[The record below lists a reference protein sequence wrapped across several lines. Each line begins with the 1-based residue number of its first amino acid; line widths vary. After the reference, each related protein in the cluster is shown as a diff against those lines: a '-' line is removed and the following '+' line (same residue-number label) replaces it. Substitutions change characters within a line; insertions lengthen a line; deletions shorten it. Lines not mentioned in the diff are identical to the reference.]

1 MKYTTQILNELEQER
16 IHKQSLRILEEVG
29 IRFHGEK
36 ALDILAR
43 HGAIV
48 DRNTKIV
55 KISSH
60 LVEQALKTA
69 PKSFVLG
76 GRNPQYDLAMP
87 SPISYYCM
95 DGTAAFALDFESG
108 ERRYGTCQDIR
119 NAMRIFQQLDLG
131 RMAWAPTTASDAP
144 AQSRALYEFFE
155 MVRYCSKHGQHE
167 LHTTRQ
173 VPYLVEGLV
182 AVMGS
187 EEEIKRRH
195 PFSLIY
201 CPVAPLTHDGEM
213 LDAYLELGQLDLPVM
228 IMPMPVPGSTGP
240 ASLLGTL
247 CLANAEILSSIVI
260 FQLAQ
265 PGRPLI
271 YSSAMGTL
279 DFATGGYLGGTTEM
293 GLQSAALTAMGRFYN
308 LPCSCAGCT
317 SDAMETGAQAVM
329 EKLITSLPPAMAGA
343 DIIVGYGEIQSDQLL
358 VLEQMIVDN
367 EIAHYCKRL
376 VEGID
381 GSEEKVLFD
390 EIAQVG
396 PGGHFLKARA
406 TRQAPR
412 SGEFYASKLMDRTS
426 YETWL
431 NLGKP
436 SMYSRAREQVRA
448 ILAAPL
454 VDPLPSDVN
463 GKLDEILRKADEA
476 LGVSE
481 NV

>member
-1 MKYTTQILNELEQER
+1 MKYSTQIINEQEQER
-16 IHKQSLRILEEVG
+16 IHKQSIRILEEVG
-29 IRFHGEK
+29 VRFHGEK
-36 ALDILAR
+36 ALDILAK
-43 HGAIV
+43 HGAKV
-48 DRNTKIV
+48 DWDSKIA
-55 KISSH
+55 KIPAA
-60 LVEQALKTA
+60 LVEQALATS

-76 GRNPQYDLAMP
+76 SRNPQYDLAMP

-108 ERRYGTCQDIR
+108 ERRYGTRKDIR

-144 AQSRALYEFFE
+144 SPSRALHEFFE
-155 MVRYCSKHGQHE
+155 MVRNCSKHGQHE
-167 LHTTRQ
+167 LHTTSQ
-173 VPYLVEGLV
+173 VPYLIEGLT
-182 AVMGS
+182 AIMGS
-187 EEEIKRRH
+187 EDELKRRNA
-195 PFSLIY
+195 FSLIY

-213 LDAYLELGQLDLPVM
+213 LDAYLELGQVNMPVM

-240 ASLLGTL
+240 ASLFGTL
-247 CLANAEILSSIVI
+247 CLANAETLSSIVI
-260 FQLAQ
+260 YQLAH
-265 PGRPLI
+265 PGRPLV

-293 GLQSAALTAMGRFYN
+293 GLQSAALSVMGRFYN

-317 SDAMETGAQAVM
+317 SDAMEAGPQAVM

-343 DIIVGYGEIQSDQLL
+343 DIIVGFGEIQSDQLL

-367 EIAHYCKRL
+367 EIAHYCKRV

-381 GSEEKVLFD
+381 CSEEKALFD

-396 PGGHFLKARA
+396 PGGHFLKTKG
-406 TRQAPR
+406 TRLAPR

-426 YETWL
+426 YEAWT

-436 SMYSRAREQVRA
+436 TMYTRAKEQVHA
-448 ILAAPL
+448 ILAGPV
-454 VDPLPSDVN
+454 VDALPSEVE
-463 GKLDEILRKADEA
+463 GRLEEILRRADEE
-476 LGVSE
+476 LKE
-481 NV
+481 